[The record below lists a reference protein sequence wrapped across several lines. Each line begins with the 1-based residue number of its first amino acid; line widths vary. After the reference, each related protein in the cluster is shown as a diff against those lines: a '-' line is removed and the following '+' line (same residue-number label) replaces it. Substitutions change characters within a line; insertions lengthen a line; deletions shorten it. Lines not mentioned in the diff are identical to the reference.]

1 MARKRNEARSIISA
15 ADGGAAAAPLNR
27 RRSTHAKPA
36 SKTAVPDT
44 PETPREQTT
53 AVEAAVSSAAG
64 APSYEPISEREEI
77 AKLAYSF
84 YLERGGQAGSAE
96 EDWVRAEQEFQ
107 RRRQASAS

>member
-15 ADGGAAAAPLNR
+15 EGSAAAAPLNR
-27 RRSTHAKPA
+27 RRSTHVKPG
-36 SKTAVPDT
+36 SKTVTPNT
-44 PETPREQTT
+44 PETLEEHTT
-53 AVEAAVSSAAG
+53 AVESAVSSAAS

-96 EDWVRAEQEFQ
+96 EDWIRAEQEFQ
-107 RRRQASAS
+107 RRREASAS